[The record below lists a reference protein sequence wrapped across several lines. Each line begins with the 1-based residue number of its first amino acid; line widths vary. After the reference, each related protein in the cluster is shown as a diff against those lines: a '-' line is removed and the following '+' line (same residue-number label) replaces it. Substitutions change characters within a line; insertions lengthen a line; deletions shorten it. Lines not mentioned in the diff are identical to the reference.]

1 MIEKIEDIFQL
12 KYRRYLS
19 MFRLRQDTS
28 LTNTIFRAVF
38 NSKNNNQ
45 TSLNQI
51 NQEIVFSSRGA
62 KRATEVA
69 RTSCELEL
77 CGWGAW
83 YVSTYWSILYYFW
96 RDFLQL
102 NVIFLHRLNK
112 EKNTTHYYSNKR
124 WKRIVHYLWI
134 IFYANTTIHWK
145 RLPLRNINAQVLAH
159 SIIRLFANEKVL
171 LRRRVECGKP
181 IEWPFWRGK

>member
-1 MIEKIEDIFQL
+1 MEQQLRLCHALWPSTLKQQEKMIEKIEDIFQL

-51 NQEIVFSSRGA
+51 NQEIVFSSRRA

-77 CGWGAW
+77 CGWGA
-83 YVSTYWSILYYFW
+83 
-96 RDFLQL
+96 
-102 NVIFLHRLNK
+102 
-112 EKNTTHYYSNKR
+112 
-124 WKRIVHYLWI
+124 
-134 IFYANTTIHWK
+134 
-145 RLPLRNINAQVLAH
+145 
-159 SIIRLFANEKVL
+159 
-171 LRRRVECGKP
+171 
-181 IEWPFWRGK
+181 